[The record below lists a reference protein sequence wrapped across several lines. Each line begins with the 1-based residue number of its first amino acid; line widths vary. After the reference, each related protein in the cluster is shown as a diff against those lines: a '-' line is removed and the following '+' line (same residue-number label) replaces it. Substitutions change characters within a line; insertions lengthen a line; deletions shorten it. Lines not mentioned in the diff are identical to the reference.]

1 MQSKSFVLYKYISTI
16 FTKLIFQHCVGLM
29 YKTGKLEV
37 TADVRAKP
45 LGQKRKRGRPAKIPL
60 CLARSPPN
68 KDTLPATALPA
79 EVPILVLSPSVPSIA
94 SSSQSPSI
102 VSHLTPAPLVRS
114 TRCRRKVF
122 VAEHGTEALSIR
134 PAKRKG
140 NFVEP
145 SSRVTRSKKN
155 ID

>member
-1 MQSKSFVLYKYISTI
+1 
-16 FTKLIFQHCVGLM
+16 M

-37 TADVRAKP
+37 TADVRAIP
-45 LGQKRKRGRPAKIPL
+45 LGQKRKRGRPAKLPL
-60 CLARSPPN
+60 SLARSPPN
-68 KDTLPATALPA
+68 KDTLPATTGDTSSPA
-79 EVPILVLSPSVPSIA
+79 EVPIFVLSPSLPLEESTA

-114 TRCRRKVF
+114 TRVRRKVF
-122 VAEHGTEALSIR
+122 VAEDQIESLR

-140 NFVEP
+140 NFVETRQPKRPRSNEP

-155 ID
+155 INID